1 MSAYNEQRISM
12 LEKEVNDLKEEILK
26 IQKNMQKDEKKNIH
40 DIRDIF
46 KEMQDQKEKI
56 NVFVTWKEWIDKII
70 EKIKKLL
77 PIW

>member
-46 KEMQDQKEKI
+46 KEMQEQKEKI
-56 NVFVTWKEWIDKII
+56 NVFATWKEWIDNFI
-70 EKIKKLL
+70 EKIKKVL
-77 PIW
+77 PII